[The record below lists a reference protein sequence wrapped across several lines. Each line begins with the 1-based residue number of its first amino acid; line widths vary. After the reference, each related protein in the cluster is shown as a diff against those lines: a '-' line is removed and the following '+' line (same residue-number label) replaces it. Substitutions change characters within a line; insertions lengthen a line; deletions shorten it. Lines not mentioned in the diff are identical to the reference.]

1 VLIRGWVVDV
11 DSWKLGILWGRPAK
25 KGGEDFLAA
34 VVEKQCCN
42 LRKLGENRAGAV
54 RFGRFLHNKNVTT
67 EEMLEAA
74 ACAVGQRVRGRHLLV
89 IQDTSELNFSGHKIS
104 KRGFGTVGNGKDI
117 GIFVHPQLVID
128 ALTGGVVGL
137 AGAELINR
145 LTLPSVHR
153 SQRKMEDKESMRWL
167 EGAQRAGA
175 VLAEAAE
182 ITVVADRESD
192 IYEDFARRPANVH
205 LLTRLAQ
212 DRCLAGG
219 GKLFAFAASLEEQLR
234 YEIDVPAKGSRKA
247 RKAIVRL
254 SFGKVAIAR
263 PRHAVDKTLPESLEL
278 SIVDVREID
287 PPAGAEPVRW
297 LLSTTHPVETVE
309 AARRIVTQYRRRW
322 YIEQLFRTLKSQCL
336 QLEDSQ
342 IEEES
347 TLSKLATVALIAAV
361 RVMQLVQ
368 ARDGSTH
375 QLLSDA
381 FEPAD
386 EPLIEALVVK
396 LEGKTE
402 KQKNPHPKGTLA
414 RAAWVVGRLG
424 GWDGYV
430 GHGYKPAGPKT
441 IYDGL
446 RRFDGIKLGWDVA
459 QYV

>member
-1 VLIRGWVVDV
+1 LIRCAGAVDV
-11 DSWKLGILWGRPAK
+11 GSWKLGFVWRRAAK
-25 KGGEDFLAA
+25 KGGEDLLAA

-42 LRKLGENRAGAV
+42 LRKLGGKRAGAV
-54 RFGRFLHNKNVTT
+54 RFGRFLHNRNVTK

-74 ACAVGQRVRGRHLLV
+74 AEAVGQRAKGRHLLV

-104 KRGFGTVGNGKDI
+104 KRGFGTVGNGEDI
-117 GIFVHPQLVID
+117 GIFLHPQLVID
-128 ALTGGVVGL
+128 ALTGGVIGL
-137 AGAELINR
+137 AGAEIINR
-145 LTLPSVHR
+145 DTKPDVHR
-153 SQRKMEDKESMRWL
+153 RRRKIEDKASMRWL
-167 EGAQRAGA
+167 TGAQKAST

-219 GKLFAFAASLEEQLR
+219 GKLFAFAASLEERLR
-234 YEIDVPAKGSRKA
+234 YEIDVPAKGPRKA

-254 SFGKVAIAR
+254 SFGRVSVAR
-263 PRHAVDKTLPESLEL
+263 PRNAVDKTLPESLEL

-287 PPAGAEPVRW
+287 PPAEAEPVHW
-297 LLSTTHPVETVE
+297 LLSTTHPIETVE
-309 AARRIVTQYRRRW
+309 AARRIVTLYRRRW
-322 YIEQLFRTLKSQCL
+322 HIEQLFRTLKSQCL

-342 IEEES
+342 IEEET
-347 TLSKLATVALIAAV
+347 TLSKLAAVALIAAV

-375 QLLSDA
+375 QLLDDA

-402 KQKNPHPKGTLA
+402 KQKNPHAKGTLA
-414 RAAWVVGRLG
+414 RAAWVIGRLG

-441 IYDGL
+441 MYDGL
-446 RRFDGIKLGWDVA
+446 RRFDGIRLGWNVA
-459 QYV
+459 QDV